1 MRSACLTLV
10 RVLRACVCVCVCWS
24 ACAVEKAM
32 KEEMKQAGS
41 RRESLLRRELEEL
54 EKAATEVQAEMAQAL
69 TQAELRVAEQVKGAV
84 EEAVMETELLAMEA
98 AMAAE
103 CASNR
108 AEVVERQLQ
117 HQASLLQ
124 VRVKMR
130 SVRSAVHG
138 GLSNSEFSGLCS
150 AQRVFP
156 SLRR

>member
-1 MRSACLTLV
+1 MRAHLC
-10 RVLRACVCVCVCWS
+10 CVG
-24 ACAVEKAM
+24 AAYAVEKAM
-32 KEEMKQAGS
+32 KEEMRRSGS
-41 RRESLLRRELEEL
+41 ARESLLRRELEEL

-108 AEVVERQLQ
+108 AQVVERQLQ

-124 VRVKMR
+124 VRKGESVWRKSVEGKKM
-130 SVRSAVHG
+130 G
-138 GLSNSEFSGLCS
+138 
-150 AQRVFP
+150 
-156 SLRR
+156 